1 MKRIWCNGDW
11 IHPKDFPQSPLDR
24 GAMLGLGLF
33 ETILAVDGVAKF
45 ADRHLARLRQG
56 CERLGWKFEMIDFDG
71 IATELLEKNQLGHG
85 RARIRLAVTGGSG
98 PLRDL
103 TAGIDRVVWMT
114 ALVGLVP
121 PETLSACISPWPRN
135 EHSPLVGLKCAS
147 YAENCIAL
155 DHARRLGFDEAIFFN
170 TASHLCEA
178 ATANIFIVKNGR
190 LSTPSLESGCLPG
203 IGREV
208 VIERAHEMGISLEAG
223 VLTREDL
230 IAADEIFL
238 TSSTRGPVPLV
249 LLEDKKLSV
258 GSVVRR
264 LLEFA
269 W

>member
-1 MKRIWCNGDW
+1 M
-11 IHPKDFPQSPLDR
+11 
-24 GAMLGLGLF
+24 A
-33 ETILAVDGVAKF
+33 
-45 ADRHLARLRQG
+45 
-56 CERLGWKFEMIDFDG
+56 
-71 IATELLEKNQLGHG
+71 
-85 RARIRLAVTGGSG
+85 
-98 PLRDL
+98 
-103 TAGIDRVVWMT
+103 

-155 DHARRLGFDEAIFFN
+155 DHARRLGFDEAVFFN
-170 TASHLCEA
+170 TAGHLCEA

-208 VIERAHEMGISLEAG
+208 VIERAHEMGISFEAV
-223 VLTREDL
+223 VLTHEDL

>member
-1 MKRIWCNGDW
+1 MKRIWCNGEW
-11 IHPKDFPQSPLDR
+11 IHSQDFPQSPLDR
-24 GAMLGLGLF
+24 GAILGLGLF
-33 ETILAVDGVAKF
+33 ETILAVDGVVKF

-56 CERLGWKFEMIDFDG
+56 CERLGWKFEMTDFERIAID
-71 IATELLEKNQLGHG
+71 LLEKNQLSQG
-85 RARIRLAVTGGSG
+85 RARIRLAITGGSG

-103 TAGIDRVVWMT
+103 TAGIDRMVWMA
-114 ALVGLVP
+114 ALVALLP

-170 TASHLCEA
+170 TAGHLCEA

-190 LSTPSLESGCLPG
+190 LRTPSVESGCLPG
-203 IGREV
+203 IAREV
-208 VIERAHEMGISLEAG
+208 VIERAQEIGIDFESG
-223 VLTREDL
+223 ILTRDDL
-230 IAADEIFL
+230 TVADEIFL

-249 LLEDKKLSV
+249 HVDGRKLSI
-258 GSVVRR
+258 GGVVRQLR
-264 LLEFA
+264 EFA